1 MHSIYAV
8 LRVFVTMLQRFAQA
22 VLMYNW
28 LMINRIVKKAGEKAL
43 KIDVAKLD
51 PARLPGDVTEI
62 FDIDY
67 AGDGLSGHLLDVY
80 FRKNG
85 TKKPILIDIHGGGF
99 VSEDKAMNRMFG
111 NYMAKAG
118 FVVFEL
124 NVRLAYPE
132 WTVFDQIE
140 DIDRG
145 VRYVLDN
152 AGSYECDK
160 DRLYIAGHS
169 SGGVLAVSEALLCV
183 DPDMRRD
190 FGIKDRNYS
199 YKGVLTDCG
208 LMHFY
213 KSSIAYWGMRK
224 MCFPKGYKNDK
235 RYGYLVFERNESLK
249 KLPKTVLITNPK
261 DVLRKMTFHFDKVL
275 ESHGTEHSLF
285 LYGKDGHT
293 GIIFVP
299 YSEQN
304 MAVLKQISDCFLN

>member
-1 MHSIYAV
+1 
-8 LRVFVTMLQRFAQA
+8 
-22 VLMYNW
+22 
-28 LMINRIVKKAGEKAL
+28 MINRIVKKAGEKAL

-51 PARLPGDVTEI
+51 LSRLNENVTEI

-67 AGDGLSGHLLDVY
+67 MGDGLPGHKLDV
-80 FRKNG
+80 FIRKDG
-85 TKKPILIDIHGGGF
+85 KTKPFLIDIHGGGF
-99 VSEDKAMNRMFG
+99 VSEDKAMNRLFG
-111 NYMAKAG
+111 NYMASLG

-124 NVRLAYPE
+124 NVRIAYPE

-140 DIDRG
+140 DINSG

-152 AGSYECDK
+152 LGLYECDK
-160 DRLYIAGHS
+160 DRMYIAGHS

-183 DPDMRRD
+183 DPAMRAD
-190 FGIKDRNYS
+190 YGIKDRGYS
-199 YKGVLTDCG
+199 YKGIITDCG

-235 RYGYLVFERNESLK
+235 RYKYLMFENNAGLS
-249 KLPKTVLITNPK
+249 KLPKAALLTNPK

-275 ESHGTEHSLF
+275 ESQNTVHRLF

-293 GIIFVP
+293 GIIFRP
-299 YSEQN
+299 YTEQN
-304 MAVLKQISDCFLN
+304 MKVLEQVSEYLQNQ

>member
-1 MHSIYAV
+1 
-8 LRVFVTMLQRFAQA
+8 MLHRPAQTF
-22 VLMYNW
+22 LLYN
-28 LMINRIVKKAGEKAL
+28 LIMINRIVKKIGEKAL
-43 KIDVAKLD
+43 KVDVAKLD
-51 PARLPGDVTEI
+51 PSRLPGNITEI
-62 FDIDY
+62 SDTDY
-67 AGDGLSGHLLDVY
+67 AGDGLSGHKMDVF
-80 FRKNG
+80 FRKDG

-111 NYMAKAG
+111 YYMAQAG

-140 DIDRG
+140 DIDKG

-152 AGSYECDK
+152 SGDYEADIE
-160 DRLYIAGHS
+160 RLFIAGHS

-190 FGIKDRNYS
+190 YGIKDRDYS

-208 LMHFY
+208 LLHFY

-235 RYGYLVFERNESLK
+235 RYGYLAFERNASLA
-249 KLPKTVLITNPK
+249 KLPKTILITNPK

-275 ESHGTEHSLF
+275 ESQGTEHRLL
-285 LYGKDGHT
+285 LYGRDGHT

-299 YSEQN
+299 YTEQN
-304 MAVLKQISDCFLN
+304 MAVIDQVTEYLLE